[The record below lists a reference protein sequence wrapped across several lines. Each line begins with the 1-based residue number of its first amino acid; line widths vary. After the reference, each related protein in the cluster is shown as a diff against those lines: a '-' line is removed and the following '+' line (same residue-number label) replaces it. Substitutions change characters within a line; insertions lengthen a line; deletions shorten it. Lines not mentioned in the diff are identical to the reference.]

1 MKITIVGYGF
11 VGRAV
16 EYGFRTPKVR
26 MQIVDPK
33 YGKTCYNSLKDVNL
47 EENITFVCVP
57 TPMNKDGS
65 IDSTILVDTVKELKE
80 RMSGIIVIKSTVTP
94 DIIKKLVVGSGGT
107 RIVYNPEFLT
117 EKNAIDDFINP
128 DKHIFGGNDEF
139 IDNLEFYYKEYS
151 LCRPCPVHRMSAVD
165 ASFVKYG
172 INSFLAMK
180 VLFFNQLYDVVENNE
195 AAYNKIVNAITSDS
209 RIGRSHSAVPGL
221 DNKRGYGGAC
231 FPKDTSAL
239 FNLDKGF
246 TLLGECV
253 RINNEYRSQYE
264 LDQREIEQHVDYGQ
278 TEEKQ

>member
-128 DKHIFGGNDEF
+128 DKHIFGGNDGF
-139 IDNLEFYYKEYS
+139 IDNLEFY
-151 LCRPCPVHRMSAVD
+151 
-165 ASFVKYG
+165 
-172 INSFLAMK
+172 
-180 VLFFNQLYDVVENNE
+180 
-195 AAYNKIVNAITSDS
+195 
-209 RIGRSHSAVPGL
+209 
-221 DNKRGYGGAC
+221 
-231 FPKDTSAL
+231 
-239 FNLDKGF
+239 
-246 TLLGECV
+246 
-253 RINNEYRSQYE
+253 
-264 LDQREIEQHVDYGQ
+264 
-278 TEEKQ
+278 